1 MGKIKVCRMLPPFKG
16 INLSLIRKKQ
26 CQVYFLSSK
35 NENSYILWQNQKFA
49 MKTFKRF
56 FLTF

>member
-1 MGKIKVCRMLPPFKG
+1 MLPPFKG